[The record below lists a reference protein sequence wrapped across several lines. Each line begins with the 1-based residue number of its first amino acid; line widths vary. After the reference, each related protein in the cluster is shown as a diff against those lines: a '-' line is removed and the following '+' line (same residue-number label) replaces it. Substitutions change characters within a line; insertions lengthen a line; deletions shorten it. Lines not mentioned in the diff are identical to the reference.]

1 MTTSSHDDPATMAD
15 LLEYLYGNESTAF
28 GKQRIADGHEEPFKV
43 SGLQLRMQFLT
54 CIYGDL
60 PFQVKYFELGEWT

>member
-15 LLEYLYGNESTAF
+15 LLEYLYGDESTAF

-43 SGLQLRMQFLT
+43 
-54 CIYGDL
+54 
-60 PFQVKYFELGEWT
+60 KYFELGEWC